1 MRSDLVVL
9 DASVGVKWFS
19 PEDGHEQAIEILASA
34 AAGRV
39 RIVVPDLFVYELVR
53 TVRRKVG
60 RAHAREVVRFFT
72 LSGIVSVPPGERVL
86 ATALE
91 QADRL
96 GCDVYDAC
104 APAIASLL
112 DATLYSADRK
122 AHAGY
127 PGVVLLG

>member
-19 PEDGHEQAIEILASA
+19 PEGGHEQAIGILASA

-39 RIVVPDLFVYELVR
+39 RIVVPDLFVYEVVR
-53 TVRRKVG
+53 TVRRKAG
-60 RAHAREVVRFFT
+60 PASAREVVRFFA
-72 LSGIVSVPPGERVL
+72 LAGIISVPPGERVL
-86 ATALE
+86 VAALE
-91 QADRL
+91 QANGL

-122 AHAGY
+122 AHAEF
-127 PGVVLLG
+127 PGVVLVG